1 MGVVRVAAV
10 ADVHCHEQVRG
21 RLARELESV
30 NDRADAVRW
39 SLKLLECAPM
49 EVAAPLLGAGLL
61 ALVGFVMAV
70 VLVLFLF
77 TVHPA
82 LALIPVA
89 GIAAAVY
96 LFARWEQRRFRPP
109 GVGPP

>member
-1 MGVVRVAAV
+1 MYQQKGPQEEPGG
-10 ADVHCHEQVRG
+10 C
-21 RLARELESV
+21 LEV
-30 NDRADAVRW
+30 WVLTRAMFGILFW
-39 SLKLLECAPM
+39 P
-49 EVAAPLLGAGLL
+49 LL
-61 ALVGFVMAV
+61 ALVGFVLAV
-70 VLVLFLF
+70 FLVLFLF

-89 GIAAAVY
+89 AIALGVY